1 MAIFL
6 NPVEEDQ
13 GGSKEI
19 NDSQIIQ
26 MILQPGEDNENV
38 ANVTNQETSR
48 ADKLKSLSIVNSL
61 LDLST
66 EKNLNLYGRLNRV

>member
-1 MAIFL
+1 MAIFV